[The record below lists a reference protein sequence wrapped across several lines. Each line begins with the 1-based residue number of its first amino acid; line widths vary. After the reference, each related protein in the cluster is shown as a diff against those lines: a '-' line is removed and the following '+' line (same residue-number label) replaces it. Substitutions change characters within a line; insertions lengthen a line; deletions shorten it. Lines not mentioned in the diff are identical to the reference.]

1 MWVDWT
7 MFVGAKVILACRD
20 LEKCAKAQK
29 EIVDESHNNKVVC
42 KKLDLASFK
51 SIREFS
57 AEIQKGNSFLLL
69 NSEWP
74 CLVIIDL
81 MIHPTVPLLLKSI
94 NSYLE

>member
-57 AEIQKGNSFLLL
+57 AEIQKGNYFF
-69 NSEWP
+69 
-74 CLVIIDL
+74 
-81 MIHPTVPLLLKSI
+81 
-94 NSYLE
+94 YY